1 MLETPLAQ
9 GRKTSLI
16 TRDVRSRLYAYNAG
30 YTTMTKFHLMLNTLR
45 KSLGP
50 LKTRP
55 KPRCIAEIEGFGYSA
70 NAGAGM
76 ITEFPPGFFV
86 VGAPRCGTTAVS
98 KALAENPRISFSKP
112 KEPHYFLE
120 PRPGMSPID
129 LRRQY
134 LSRYHHELTAEHQAI
149 GDGSVSYLY
158 EPDAIRR
165 VLDFDPRA
173 KFIVLVRNPVEMMR
187 SYHSRMLYQLDEDEE
202 DFARAWELQTSRAAG
217 LGIPKRCRDARLLQY
232 GHLGKLG
239 MHLERLF
246 EVAGRKRCHV
256 IVFDDFV
263 KDPRAVY
270 LRALEFIGVDDD
282 GQVRFKRKR
291 GTSGFKSRWLQQF
304 VMNPPAWTYR
314 LLAISDAR
322 MLKRLKGLR
331 KRIKTL
337 NSRDSEQR
345 QVMTDEMRAKL
356 RDYFAEDVA
365 KLSGLLSRDFSHW
378 R

>member
-1 MLETPLAQ
+1 
-9 GRKTSLI
+9 
-16 TRDVRSRLYAYNAG
+16 
-30 YTTMTKFHLMLNTLR
+30 MLNTLR
-45 KSLGP
+45 KTL
-50 LKTRP
+50 RP
-55 KPRCIAEIEGFGYSA
+55 AKGKPMPRCIAEIEGFGY
-70 NAGAGM
+70 NATTGEEKVTA
-76 ITEFPPGFFV
+76 FPPSFFV

-98 KALAENPRISFSKP
+98 KALAGNPRISFSKP

-120 PRPGMSPID
+120 PRPGMSPED
-129 LRRQY
+129 LRQQY
-134 LSRYHHELTAEHQAI
+134 LARYHHGLTADHQAI

-158 EPDAIRR
+158 APDAIRR
-165 VLDFDPRA
+165 VLEFDPRA

-187 SYHSRMLYQLDEDEE
+187 SYHSRMLFQLDEDEE
-202 DFARAWELQTSRAAG
+202 DFARAWDLQANRAAG
-217 LGIPKRCRDARLLQY
+217 RDIPKRCRDARLLQY

-246 EVAGRKRCHV
+246 EVAGRERCHV

-263 KDPRAVY
+263 ENPRAVY
-270 LRALEFIGVDDD
+270 LRALEFLGVDDD

-291 GTSGFKSRWLQQF
+291 GTSDFKYRWLQQF
-304 VMNPPAWTYR
+304 VMNPPPWAFR
-314 LLAISDAR
+314 LLAISDAK

-337 NSRDSEQR
+337 NSSDSKQR
-345 QVMTDEMRAKL
+345 QILTGEMRARL

>member
-1 MLETPLAQ
+1 ML
-9 GRKTSLI
+9 K
-16 TRDVRSRLYAYNAG
+16 
-30 YTTMTKFHLMLNTLR
+30 TLR
-45 KSLGP
+45 KSLP
-50 LKTRP
+50 HLKGKP
-55 KPRCIAEIEGFGYSA
+55 KPRCIAEIEGFGYSV
-70 NAGAGM
+70 NAKKER
-76 ITEFPPGFFV
+76 ITEFPPSFFV

-98 KALAENPRISFSKP
+98 KALAGNPRISFSKP
-112 KEPHYFLE
+112 KEPHFFLE
-120 PRPGMSPID
+120 PRPGVSESD
-129 LRRQY
+129 LRQQY
-134 LSRYHHELTAEHQAI
+134 LSRYHHDLNADHQVI

-165 VLDFDPRA
+165 VLAFDPRA

-187 SYHSRMLYQLDEDEE
+187 SYHSRMLFQLDEDEE
-202 DFARAWELQTSRAAG
+202 DFARAWDLQASRAAG
-217 LGIPKRCRDARLLQY
+217 QRIPKRCRDTRLLQY
-232 GHLGKLG
+232 SNLGKLG

-246 EVAGRKRCHV
+246 EVTGRERCHV

-270 LRALEFIGVDDD
+270 LRALAFIGVDDD
-282 GQVRFKRKR
+282 GQVKFKRKR

-304 VMNPPAWTYR
+304 VMNPPSWAFR

-337 NSRDSEQR
+337 NSRDSKQR
-345 QVMTDEMRAKL
+345 QILTEEMRATL
-356 RDYFAEDVA
+356 REYFAEDVA
-365 KLSGLLSRDFSHW
+365 KLSGLLARDFSHW

>member
-1 MLETPLAQ
+1 
-9 GRKTSLI
+9 
-16 TRDVRSRLYAYNAG
+16 
-30 YTTMTKFHLMLNTLR
+30 MLNTLR
-45 KSLGP
+45 RSL
-50 LKTRP
+50 RP
-55 KPRCIAEIEGFGYSA
+55 PKGKPQPRCIAEIEGFGYQA
-70 NAGAGM
+70 EAGTEK
-76 ITEFPPGFFV
+76 ISEFPPSFFV

-98 KALAENPRISFSKP
+98 KALAGNPRISFSKP

-120 PRPGMSPID
+120 NRPGMSDND
-129 LRRQY
+129 LRQQY
-134 LSRYHHELTAEHQAI
+134 LSRYHHELTADHQAI

-158 EPDAIRR
+158 EPEAIRR
-165 VLDFDPRA
+165 VLVFDPRA
-173 KFIVLVRNPVEMMR
+173 KFIILVRNPVEMMR
-187 SYHSRMLYQLDEDEE
+187 SYHSRMLFQLDEDEV
-202 DFARAWELQTSRAAG
+202 DFARAWDLQASRAAG
-217 LGIPKRCRDARLLQY
+217 QRIPKRCRDARLLQY
-232 GHLGKLG
+232 GNLGKLG

-246 EVAGRKRCHV
+246 EVAGRERCHV
-256 IVFDDFV
+256 IVFDDFIQ
-263 KDPRAVY
+263 DPRAVY
-270 LRALEFIGVDDD
+270 LRALEFIRVDDD

-304 VMNPPAWTYR
+304 VMNPPPWAFR

-345 QVMTDEMRAKL
+345 QILTEEMRATL

>member
-1 MLETPLAQ
+1 
-9 GRKTSLI
+9 
-16 TRDVRSRLYAYNAG
+16 
-30 YTTMTKFHLMLNTLR
+30 MLNTLR
-45 KSLGP
+45 KSL
-50 LKTRP
+50 RP
-55 KPRCIAEIEGFGYSA
+55 QKGKPQPRCIAEIEGFGYQAEAGTEKISA
-70 NAGAGM
+70 
-76 ITEFPPGFFV
+76 FPPSFFV
-86 VGAPRCGTTAVS
+86 VGAPRCGTTALS
-98 KALAENPRISFSKP
+98 KALAGNPRISFSKP

-120 PRPGMSPID
+120 NRPGMSDYD
-129 LRRQY
+129 LRQQY
-134 LSRYHHELTAEHQAI
+134 LSRYHHDLTADHQAI

-158 EPDAIRR
+158 EPEAIRR
-165 VLDFDPRA
+165 VLAFDPRA

-187 SYHSRMLYQLDEDEE
+187 SYHSRMLFQLDEDEV
-202 DFARAWELQTSRAAG
+202 DFARAWDLQASRAAG
-217 LGIPKRCRDARLLQY
+217 QQIPKRCRDVRLLQY
-232 GHLGKLG
+232 GNLGKLG

-246 EVAGRKRCHV
+246 EIAGRERCHV
-256 IVFDDFV
+256 IVFDDFIQ
-263 KDPRAVY
+263 DTRAIY
-270 LRALEFIGVDDD
+270 LRALEFIRVDDD

-291 GTSGFKSRWLQQF
+291 ETSGFKYRWLQQF
-304 VMNPPAWTYR
+304 VMNPPSWAFR

-345 QVMTDEMRAKL
+345 QILTEEMRATL

>member
-1 MLETPLAQ
+1 
-9 GRKTSLI
+9 
-16 TRDVRSRLYAYNAG
+16 
-30 YTTMTKFHLMLNTLR
+30 MLNSLR
-45 KSLGP
+45 KS
-50 LKTRP
+50 TRAP
-55 KPRCIAEIEGFGYSA
+55 KNDATPRCIAEIEGFGYQA
-70 NAGAGM
+70 ETGKEK
-76 ITEFPPGFFV
+76 ITEFPPSFFV

-98 KALAENPRISFSKP
+98 KALAGNPRISFSKP

-120 PRPGMSPID
+120 PRPGMSPEE
-129 LRRQY
+129 LRQQY
-134 LSRYHHELTAEHQAI
+134 LSRYHHELTADHQAI

-165 VLDFDPRA
+165 VLEFDPRA

-187 SYHSRMLYQLDEDEE
+187 SYHSRMLFQLDEDEE
-202 DFARAWELQTSRAAG
+202 DFARAWDLQANRAAG
-217 LGIPKRCRDARLLQY
+217 RDIPKRCRDARLLQY

-239 MHLERLF
+239 MHLEHLF
-246 EVAGRKRCHV
+246 AVAGRDRCHV

-263 KDPRAVY
+263 ENPRAVY

-282 GQVRFKRKR
+282 GQARFKRKR
-291 GTSGFKSRWLQQF
+291 GTSGFKYRWLQQF
-304 VMNPPAWTYR
+304 VMNPPPWAFR

-337 NSRDSEQR
+337 NSRDNEQR
-345 QVMTDEMRAKL
+345 QIFTDEMRARL
-356 RDYFAEDVA
+356 HEYFAEDVA

>member
-1 MLETPLAQ
+1 
-9 GRKTSLI
+9 
-16 TRDVRSRLYAYNAG
+16 
-30 YTTMTKFHLMLNTLR
+30 MLNTLR
-45 KSLGP
+45 KSLRP
-50 LKTRP
+50 LKGRTQ
-55 KPRCIAEIEGFGYSA
+55 PRCIAEIEGFGYQAEAETEEIS
-70 NAGAGM
+70 
-76 ITEFPPGFFV
+76 EFPPSFFV

-98 KALAENPRISFSKP
+98 KALAGNPHISFSKP

-120 PRPGMSPID
+120 DRPGMGPEN
-129 LRRQY
+129 LRQQY
-134 LSRYHHELTAEHQAI
+134 LSRYHHDLTADHQAI

-158 EPDAIRR
+158 EPEAIRR
-165 VLDFDPRA
+165 VLAFDPRA

-187 SYHSRMLYQLDEDEE
+187 SYHSRMLFQLDEDEV
-202 DFARAWELQTSRAAG
+202 DFASAWGLQASRAAG
-217 LGIPKRCRDARLLQY
+217 QRIPKRCRDARLLQY
-232 GHLGKLG
+232 GNLGKLG

-246 EVAGRKRCHV
+246 EVAGRERCHV
-256 IVFDDFV
+256 IVFDDFIH
-263 KDPRAVY
+263 DPRAVY

-304 VMNPPAWTYR
+304 VMNPPPWAFR

-345 QVMTDEMRAKL
+345 QILTEEMRATL

>member
-1 MLETPLAQ
+1 
-9 GRKTSLI
+9 
-16 TRDVRSRLYAYNAG
+16 
-30 YTTMTKFHLMLNTLR
+30 MLNTLR
-45 KSLGP
+45 KSLRP
-50 LKTRP
+50 LKRKP
-55 KPRCIAEIEGFGYSA
+55 MPRCIAEIEGFGYQE
-70 NAGAGM
+70 NADKGKIAG
-76 ITEFPPGFFV
+76 FPPSFFV

-98 KALAENPRISFSKP
+98 KALAGNPRISFSKP

-120 PRPGMSPID
+120 PRPGMSENE
-129 LRRQY
+129 LRQQY
-134 LSRYHHELTAEHQAI
+134 LSRYHHELTADHQAI

-158 EPDAIRR
+158 SPEAIRR

-187 SYHSRMLYQLDEDEE
+187 SYHSRMLFQLDEDEE
-202 DFARAWELQTSRAAG
+202 DFAKAWELQASRAAG
-217 LGIPKRCRDARLLQY
+217 QRIPKRCRDARLLQY

-246 EVAGRKRCHV
+246 EVAGRERCHV

-263 KDPRAVY
+263 KDPRATY
-270 LRALEFIGVDDD
+270 LRALEFIGVEDD
-282 GQVRFKRKR
+282 GQVRFKPKR

-304 VMNPPAWTYR
+304 VMNPPPWTFR

-322 MLKRLKGLR
+322 MLKRLKGMR

-337 NSRDSEQR
+337 NSRDSKPR
-345 QVMTDEMRAKL
+345 QILTEEMRATL
-356 RDYFAEDVA
+356 REYFAEDVA

-378 R
+378 G